1 MSSTTLAPADF
12 QEAERFIALR
22 IHDRTSRRVQQLS
35 VRIDPERLTVRGIAP
50 VFYVKQLVIRA
61 AQEALVGIDL
71 DLQLE
76 VDVAVSAPPPPKPGD
91 ASWTSELE
99 ASLSGAGL

>member
-12 QEAERFIALR
+12 QEAERLITSR
-22 IHDRTSRRVQQLS
+22 IHDRTFRRVQQLT
-35 VRIDPERLTVRGIAP
+35 VHIDPERLTIRGVAP

-76 VDVAVSAPPPPKPGD
+76 VDVTVSAPPPPKPGES
-91 ASWTSELE
+91 SWTSELE
-99 ASLSGAGL
+99 ASLTGSRL